1 MHSVNLH
8 VLFKLCL
15 SIFSVCHL
23 HLRWQLSNQYFT
35 GYIEIYLDVIQG
47 KRPAVTGKSNPGRLS
62 L

>member
-35 GYIEIYLDVIQG
+35 GYSEIYLDVI
-47 KRPAVTGKSNPGRLS
+47 
-62 L
+62 